1 MQMEKKKMIKKNDV
15 VQFTEHHK
23 WRGCLGIVSVMKELP
38 GGKTRYM
45 IGVPLPSNDGKTS
58 TAYIFDDGANIERI
72 GVAVMIEN
80 KED

>member
-23 WRGCLGIVSVMKELP
+23 WRGCLGIVSEVKEAA

-45 IGVPLPSNDGKTS
+45 IGVPLPSNDGAAS

-72 GVAVMIEN
+72 GAAVLVES
-80 KED
+80 ED

>member
-23 WRGCLGIVSVMKELP
+23 WRGCLGIVSEVKKAA

-45 IGVPLPSNDGKTS
+45 IGVPMPSNDGKTS
-58 TAYIFDDGANIERI
+58 TAYIFDDGSNIERI
-72 GVAVMIEN
+72 GAAILVQSE
-80 KED
+80 EG